1 MATTKLTSIQIVAAA
16 KMMPPTYG
24 EETERA
30 ENPRRGR
37 EPSGSKDLT
46 EVRLRVIPL
55 RRSVNSHTAV
65 SRRERCEKGFVAAT
79 IFSEGARISENF
91 RHRRVTRRRASA
103 TTQPSPGGSPKIGF
117 RSSS

>member
-16 KMMPPTYG
+16 KMMPPTY
-24 EETERA
+24 EEAERA
-30 ENPRRGR
+30 ENPRQGR

-79 IFSEGARISENF
+79 IFSEGARISEN
-91 RHRRVTRRRASA
+91 VTDV
-103 TTQPSPGGSPKIGF
+103 
-117 RSSS
+117 